1 MFGSG
6 LDIEHAFVD
15 HEAMTRTRVRRRRFG
30 ALVVV
35 TAAFVAVVAHGAQA
49 LGPAEAISGSRARP
63 GRYVVQSGDSLWSI
77 ALNLDQGR
85 DPRIVVEIIA
95 KMNHLD
101 DERIAPGQLLMIPA
115 HA

>member
-1 MFGSG
+1 
-6 LDIEHAFVD
+6 
-15 HEAMTRTRVRRRRFG
+15 
-30 ALVVV
+30 
-35 TAAFVAVVAHGAQA
+35 
-49 LGPAEAISGSRARP
+49 
-63 GRYVVQSGDSLWSI
+63 VQSGDSLWSI